1 MVLTDEEHARNV
13 DRAVFP
19 NAQGGPLEHI
29 IAAKAVAF
37 GEALQPEFAVY
48 QRQIRANARALA
60 ETQNSGAWAAG
71 DELAYDEIVEP
82 RELRGRLISAIEIAT
97 DR

>member
-1 MVLTDEEHARNV
+1 MPGPENRAR
-13 DRAVFP
+13 RLLIL
-19 NAQGGPLEHI
+19 GGT
-29 IAAKAVAF
+29 
-37 GEALQPEFAVY
+37 GD
-48 QRQIRANARALA
+48 ARALA